1 MISTSIE
8 LNGEK
13 EFKRQ
18 LSDVNSN
25 LKTLNSEMKLTTE
38 EFKGQANSVDA
49 LEAKNRVLNSQIEQ
63 QTEKARA
70 LENALEQVGE
80 IYQDQ
85 PRKIDEYQ
93 QSLNRAKEELIR
105 LQREL
110 EDNNKYLDEARNSFD
125 KTSRSIDGFGN
136 AVKDADDGKGK
147 GLIGLVGSLGNLKS
161 ILVGGAVVT
170 GAKELGEALF
180 EIVDGTKEY
189 RQIMGGL
196 EASGE
201 AAGYTAEQ
209 TAEAY
214 RQLYG
219 VLGDTQTAA
228 TTVANLQA
236 IGLEQDDLTKIIEQT
251 IGAWALYGD
260 SIPIDGLAE
269 AINETIKAGQVTGTL
284 ADVLNWGSQE
294 GETFGLM
301 LKDNVEFIELSDKE
315 LEKLTESQ
323 RAQYDAT
330 KAQYDATEDFNE
342 KLADCNSAEDYF
354 NLALKECSDNT
365 ERANL
370 VMQAMAKQGLNDV
383 AEGYRDVNSDIVDAN
398 ESQMKWDESV
408 AKLGETLSP
417 AADALRSFGA
427 DAIVWVTERIQEA
440 VGWIQDLIEWSG
452 NLNNSLNSR
461 TENRMASYGYTKVD
475 MPDGS
480 YRWIDTSAASDL
492 ATANTQESPAA
503 TAMDM
508 RRAMSQAVSYGVSAG
523 SKGVERIE
531 VVAEID
537 GREVGRAVHEYVR
550 DEGKANP
557 EVESDTL

>member
-1 MISTSIE
+1 MISTSIK
-8 LNGEK
+8 LDGDK
-13 EFKRQ
+13 EFKDQ
-18 LSDVNSN
+18 LKSVNSN
-25 LKTLNSEMKLTTE
+25 LRTMESELKLTTE
-38 EFKGQANSVDA
+38 QFKGQANSVDA
-49 LEAKNRVLNSQIEQ
+49 LEAKHRILNEEIDQ
-63 QTEKARA
+63 QTEKVRA
-70 LENALEQVGE
+70 LEEAVEKAGKV
-80 IYQDQ
+80 YADQ
-85 PRKIDEYQ
+85 PKKIDEYQ
-93 QSLNRAKEELIR
+93 QSLNQARAELLR
-105 LQREL
+105 TQREL
-110 EDNNKYLDEARNSFD
+110 ADTDKYLDEARSSFD
-125 KTSRSIDGFGN
+125 KTARSIDGFGN
-136 AVKDADDGKGK
+136 TVKDADDGKGK
-147 GLIGLVGSLGNLKS
+147 GLSGLVGSLGNLKS

-196 EASGE
+196 EVSGE

-269 AINETIKAGQVTGTL
+269 AINETIKSGEVTGTF
-284 ADVLNWGSQE
+284 ADVLNWAG
-294 GETFGLM
+294 T
-301 LKDNVEFIELSDKE
+301 KE
-315 LEKLTESQ
+315 DE
-323 RAQYDAT
+323 
-330 KAQYDATEDFNE
+330 FNE
-342 KLADCNSAEDYF
+342 KLKAATSTTD
-354 NLALKECSDNT
+354 
-365 ERANL
+365 RANI
-370 VMQAMAKQGLNDV
+370 VMEEMAKQGLTDV

-427 DAIVWVTERIQEA
+427 DAIGWVTERIQEA
-440 VGWIQDLIEWSG
+440 IGWIQDLIEWSG

-503 TAMDM
+503 SAMDM
-508 RRAMSQAVSYGVSAG
+508 RRAMSQAVSYGVSTG

>member
-80 IYQDQ
+80 IHQDQ

-110 EDNNKYLDEARNSFD
+110 EDNNKYLDEARSSFD
-125 KTSRSIDGFGN
+125 KTARSIDGFGN

-147 GLIGLVGSLGNLKS
+147 GLSGLVGSLGNLKNL
-161 ILVGGAVVT
+161 LVGGAVVT

-189 RQIMGGL
+189 RQIMGGVDV
-196 EASGE
+196 SGE

-269 AINETIKAGQVTGTL
+269 AINETIKSGEVTGTF
-284 ADVLNWGSQE
+284 ADVLNWAG
-294 GETFGLM
+294 T
-301 LKDNVEFIELSDKE
+301 KE
-315 LEKLTESQ
+315 DE
-323 RAQYDAT
+323 
-330 KAQYDATEDFNE
+330 FNE
-342 KLADCNSAEDYF
+342 KLQAATSTTD
-354 NLALKECSDNT
+354 
-365 ERANL
+365 RANI
-370 VMQAMAKQGLNDV
+370 VMEEMAKQGLTDV

-427 DAIVWVTERIQEA
+427 DAIGWVTERIQDA
-440 VGWIQDLIEWSG
+440 VGWIGKLIDGWNTFS
-452 NLNNSLNSR
+452 N
-461 TENRMASYGYTKVD
+461 KVD
-475 MPDGS
+475 PNNAEQTMAELGYLKMQTDTGDR
-480 YRWIDTSAASDL
+480 YIDVRTTSDL
-492 ATANTQESPAA
+492 ANYTSSG
-503 TAMDM
+503 
-508 RRAMSQAVSYGVSAG
+508 SQAASFHEGRKTRSQAASYS
-523 SKGVERIE
+523 VEKQNPQNIE
-531 VVAEID
+531 VTIELD
-537 GREVGRAVHEYVR
+537 GREVGHAMYPYLQEQS
-550 DEGKANP
+550 KANP

>member
-1 MISTSIE
+1 MISTSIRLE
-8 LNGEK
+8 GDK
-13 EFKRQ
+13 EFKDQ
-18 LSDVNSN
+18 LKSVNSN
-25 LKTLNSEMKLTTE
+25 LRTMDTELKLTTE
-38 EFKGQANSVDA
+38 QFKGQANSVEA
-49 LEAKNRVLNSQIEQ
+49 LEAKQRILNDRMEQ
-63 QTEKARA
+63 QREKVRA
-70 LENALEQVGE
+70 LEDAVKRSGE
-80 IYQDQ
+80 VYKDQ
-85 PRKIDEYQ
+85 PQKIDEYQ
-93 QSLNRAKEELIR
+93 QSLNRANAELLR
-105 LQREL
+105 TQREL
-110 EDNNKYLDEARNSFD
+110 ADTDKYLDEARSSFD
-125 KTSRSIDGFGN
+125 KTARSIDGFGN

-147 GLIGLVGSLGNLKS
+147 GLSGLVGSLGNLKNL
-161 ILVGGAVVT
+161 LVGGAVVT

-196 EASGE
+196 EVSGE

-236 IGLEQDDLTKIIEQT
+236 IGLEQEDLLDLIT
-251 IGAWALYGD
+251 ITTGAWTKYGD
-260 SIPIDGLAE
+260 SIPIDQIAESINLGAQQSEISSGLADALE
-269 AINETIKAGQVTGTL
+269 WAGVNIEEFGKKLETANST
-284 ADVLNWGSQE
+284 QE
-294 GETFGLM
+294 RAELIM
-301 LKDNVEFIELSDKE
+301 EELSKTGLRDLGE
-315 LEKLTESQ
+315 AYRNAE
-323 RAQYDAT
+323 
-330 KAQYDATEDFNE
+330 
-342 KLADCNSAEDYF
+342 ADIIN
-354 NLALKECSDNT
+354 
-365 ERANL
+365 
-370 VMQAMAKQGLNDV
+370 
-383 AEGYRDVNSDIVDAN
+383 AN

-427 DAIVWVTERIQEA
+427 DAIGWVTERIQEA
-440 VGWIQDLIEWSG
+440 IVWIQDLIEWFG

-503 TAMDM
+503 SAMDM